1 MRGCRDALA
10 ACALFPNR
18 LLPFG
23 QGQGQDPDCV
33 FRGMSI
39 TGSDA
44 MSITDSD
51 VMPITSWARRNG

>member
-1 MRGCRDALA
+1 MADCGRLGLKSALRT
-10 ACALFPNR
+10 PN
-18 LLPFG
+18 
-23 QGQGQDPDCV
+23 CV
-33 FRGMSI
+33 FRGMSITDSDAMSI

>member
-1 MRGCRDALA
+1 LNHKDTK
-10 ACALFPNR
+10 NTKVHSVR
-18 LLPFG
+18 L
-23 QGQGQDPDCV
+23 CV
-33 FRGMSI
+33 FRGMSITDSDAMSI